1 MTLFAIEPGSVKMTQ
16 KQMLAAQQVSST
28 SADWVVQT
36 DNGKI
41 VMRPFSAITTERY
54 RLYQQT

>member
-1 MTLFAIEPGSVKMTQ
+1 MTQ
-16 KQMLAAQQVSST
+16 KQMLAAQQVSSA

-36 DNGKI
+36 ESGKI
-41 VMRPFSAITTERY
+41 MMRPFSDITTERY